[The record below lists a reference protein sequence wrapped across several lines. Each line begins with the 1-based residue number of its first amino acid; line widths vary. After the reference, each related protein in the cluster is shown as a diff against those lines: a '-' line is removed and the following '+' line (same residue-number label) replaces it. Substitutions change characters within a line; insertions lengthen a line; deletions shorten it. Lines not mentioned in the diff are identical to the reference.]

1 MKEQEQEHV
10 EGVAKGESQGEQA
23 GKVDK
28 QYQAAFKKMVA
39 LMKGHGNMKQPRL
52 NQDEVAD
59 IVTEL
64 IQERKK
70 TAIAEFKKEAVTI
83 LDKKMEFDKEVK
95 RLEQEFNSKID
106 AKKKEFT
113 LAMQG
118 LFKKIES
125 IDEIERSY
133 ENSLKDL

>member
-1 MKEQEQEHV
+1 MEHEEQKTSGQP
-10 EGVAKGESQGEQA
+10 QGEA

-39 LMKGHGNMKQPRL
+39 LMKGQGNMKQPRL
-52 NQDEVAD
+52 NQDEVSD
-59 IVTEL
+59 IVIEL
-64 IQERKK
+64 IQDRKR
-70 TAIAEFKKEAVTI
+70 TAIAEFKKEAVAI

-133 ENSLKDL
+133 EDSLKGL